1 MPKKCPR
8 KCLTFSTKGFL
19 NNVQKTAELVF
30 FFFQRLFHRICLFCM
45 YFGASLFSNLTIP
58 FHQTKMSIYISH
70 DDSGDACQTMV
81 SSHFMQREKAVC
93 IGRVNST
100 HFLKEKQ
107 KKSTF
112 PKADASEMKSILQIH
127 TSDVSQNEL
136 QAAKSTLER
145 QKCKC
150 KCGRMRVKWN
160 LRR

>member
-100 HFLKEKQ
+100 HFLNEKQ
-107 KKSTF
+107 KNSFSKGRC
-112 PKADASEMKSILQIH
+112 KWNEIH
-127 TSDVSQNEL
+127 TPNPYIRCFTKWTAGSKVHIGEAEVQV
-136 QAAKSTLER
+136 QV
-145 QKCKC
+145 
-150 KCGRMRVKWN
+150 GRMRVKWN